1 MSLFKKRELSGITA
15 RDLIPA
21 RGGSRRGSVAVT
33 NDSAMRV
40 SAVWACLRLRA
51 NLISTFPVDVFRR
64 VDGKQ
69 VEVPKPPVLVSPGG
83 DQVGYLEWAYS
94 TQVDLDRAGNAVGI
108 ITARDGGG
116 LPARIELVPLGEV
129 SIKVK
134 GGRLH
139 KYRIGGDSFDPVNVW
154 HEKQYTLPGL
164 HVGLSPVAYAAW
176 ALGEYMS
183 IQQFALDWFGNGA
196 IPAAHLRNTK
206 QLVDTAKATEVKER
220 FKANVSDGDVFVSG
234 MDWEYKP
241 IQAEVQGNA
250 WIEAK
255 QLGISDIARFFDCPG
270 DLIDAA
276 VSGQAVTYANLTQRN
291 LQLLI
296 MHLAPAI
303 IRREDAFSR
312 RLVSSPRYVKMNT
325 DALLRMDPKTRAET
339 LKVQIDSRT
348 LTPSEAR
355 ELENRPPLTEG
366 QLAEFDRVFGAAR
379 TTPIAAP
386 SGATP

>member
-21 RGGSRRGSVAVT
+21 RGGVRRGSVAVT

-64 VDGKQ
+64 ADGRQ
-69 VEVPKPPVLVSPGG
+69 IEVAKPPVLVSPGG

-108 ITARDGGG
+108 ITARDSAG

-129 SIKVK
+129 SIRAKNGVVT
-134 GGRLH
+134 
-139 KYRIGGDSFDPVNVW
+139 YRIGGDKFDAVNVW

-164 HVGLSPVAYAAW
+164 YVGLSPVAYAAW

-183 IQQFALDWFGNGA
+183 IQQFALDWFSNGA

-206 QLVDTAKATEVKER
+206 QLVDDAKASEVKER
-220 FKANVSDGDVFVSG
+220 FKSNVADGDVFVSG
-234 MDWEYKP
+234 FDWEYKP

-276 VSGQAVTYANLTQRN
+276 VSGQSVTYANLTQRN

-303 IRREDAFSR
+303 IRREDAFTR
-312 RLVSSPRYVKMNT
+312 RLVSAPRYVKMNT
-325 DALLRMDPKTRAET
+325 DALLRMDPKARAEMFK
-339 LKVQIDSRT
+339 LQIDSRT
-348 LTPSEAR
+348 LTPDEAR
-355 ELENRPPLTEG
+355 ELEDRLPLTDA
-366 QLAEFDRVFGAAR
+366 QMADFDRLFGAAR

-386 SGATP
+386 SGVTP